1 MRSLGCERE
10 TERTLC
16 GRETVKETCSGATL
30 MISDL
35 HMYYEL

>member
-10 TERTLC
+10 TERTLY
-16 GRETVKETCSGATL
+16 GRETEKETCSGATL

-35 HMYYEL
+35 PNVL